1 MSSYN
6 NTSNSV
12 NFSSYNYT
20 TLRNYNEY
28 NNPTKHNVHY
38 MEQPPVVPISGKY
51 VVPVYKPITY
61 DALTGGS
68 DPDCNDYFNI
78 TKAYGSDVEDE
89 NESLNPFKCETK
101 FGERICNSKVK
112 ENYRN

>member
-1 MSSYN
+1 
-6 NTSNSV
+6 
-12 NFSSYNYT
+12 
-20 TLRNYNEY
+20 
-28 NNPTKHNVHY
+28 

-89 NESLNPFKCETK
+89 NECETK